1 MGTNITM
8 YTEQNVS
15 EFIEKL
21 DDPGKRTDTTALIS
35 LISRHTG
42 LHAKMWGTSIIGFG
56 TYHYKYA
63 SGHEGDAPLVGFSP
77 RKTSFSVYLAPI
89 FDDKISVLEQLGKYK
104 TGAGCIYF
112 RKLSDIHPEI
122 LLSMIEKSV
131 EYLQKNF
138 PAD

>member
-1 MGTNITM
+1 M
-8 YTEQNVS
+8 YTEQNFS

-21 DDPGKRTDTTALIS
+21 DDPGKRTDTTALMS
-35 LISRHTG
+35 LIGRHTG
-42 LHAKMWGTSIIGFG
+42 LHAQMWGTSIIGFG

-63 SGHEGDAPLVGFSP
+63 SGQEGDAPLVGFSP

-89 FDDKISVLEQLGKYK
+89 FDGKTSLLEQLGKYK

-112 RKLSDIHPEI
+112 KKLSDIHPEI

-131 EYLQKNF
+131 EYLQKTF